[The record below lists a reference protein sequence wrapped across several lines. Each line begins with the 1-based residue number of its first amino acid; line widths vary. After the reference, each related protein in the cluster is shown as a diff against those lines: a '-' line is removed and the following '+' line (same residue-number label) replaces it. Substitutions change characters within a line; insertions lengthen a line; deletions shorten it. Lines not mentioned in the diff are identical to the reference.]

1 MKTRVTKL
9 LAAVMIMV
17 MCLSMTALA
26 EESPS
31 GTNMIGSVTSAT
43 DKSGRNIMSRLAVR
57 GVSDSALAQYSE
69 EANAIMTRSGLRS
82 ALGSDWNENM
92 VTTDVRVVEQIGD
105 GAIEFPASVTFSMKG
120 VTPRSVVYVLC
131 YDANAGTW
139 VKLPVTVGDGVI
151 TVTLDSVPVMLAFV
165 VDSTTVTGGASSAA
179 SPKTSASATTVA
191 ALLGISAIV
200 AACGLKKRSVL
211 R

>member
-1 MKTRVTKL
+1 MRTRATKL
-9 LAAVMIMV
+9 LAAVMVMV

-26 EESPS
+26 EESPN
-31 GTNMIGSVTSAT
+31 GTSMIGSMTGAT

-57 GVSDSALAQYSE
+57 GVSDSSMAAYSD
-69 EANAIMTRSGLRS
+69 AGNAIMTRSGLRS

-92 VTTDVRVVEQIGD
+92 VTTDVRVIEKIGD
-105 GAIEFPASVTFSMKG
+105 GDIEFPATVTFSMKG
-120 VTPRSVVYVLC
+120 VTPGSTVYVLC
-131 YDANAGTW
+131 YDTVAGSW

-165 VDSTTVTGGASSAA
+165 VDSTTVTGGAGAA
-179 SPKTSASATTVA
+179 TSPKTSASAATVA
-191 ALLGISAIV
+191 ALLGIGAIV